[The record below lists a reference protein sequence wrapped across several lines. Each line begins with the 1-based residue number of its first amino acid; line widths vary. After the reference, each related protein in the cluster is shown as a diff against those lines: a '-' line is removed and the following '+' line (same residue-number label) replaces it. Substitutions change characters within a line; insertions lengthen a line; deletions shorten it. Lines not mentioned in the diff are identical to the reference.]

1 MLPMHIKDFDPYNFS
16 KRISN
21 AIPVYYNNIPWA
33 PCVHIRIAFRAGAF
47 NDPKG
52 REGIAHFLEHMIF
65 DGCPLMPHKKG
76 IEQFGKLNTI
86 NSLNAYTSHYTTCYT
101 AKCLPENFEKVLVG
115 MKDMIFN
122 SFLKKEDVEHERS
135 VIIQEAWGRYRNEKF
150 LKYIKHSL
158 NNIFHG
164 HEASRLGRA
173 LGWPESIVKI
183 SQNDIVNFHKKNYVK
198 ENMYLVITG
207 AIEKNE
213 LDLIQNFTKNI
224 PAGKKAKESYGKI
237 GKPKQKKLSWT
248 GEEIGKPSEQVTFSL
263 DRVGGALNE
272 VELITANHLTQL
284 LRDLLHE
291 RLRIENS
298 LCYGVGASLH
308 NEMEYFN
315 ATIEVNTSKE
325 KVELAEKE
333 IWKIIEEIIE
343 GKHKDRFDIVHK
355 IRLESVKSAERSSSD
370 IAEYAVGQIRK
381 KGVIT
386 NLKKFIKEEESVK
399 YDDVAKL
406 TKKIFNK
413 EWICTEMVLPDKK

>member
-1 MLPMHIKDFDPYNFS
+1 MHIKDFDPYNFS
-16 KRISN
+16 KKISN
-21 AIPVYYNNIPWA
+21 GIPVYYNSIPWA
-33 PCVHIRIAFRAGAF
+33 PCVHIRIAFRVGAF
-47 NDPKG
+47 HDPKG
-52 REGIAHFLEHMIF
+52 FEGIAHFLEHMIF
-65 DGCPLMPHKKG
+65 DGCPLLPHKKE

-150 LKYIKHSL
+150 LKYLKYSL

-183 SQNDIVNFHKKNYVK
+183 TQKSIVDFHKKYYVR
-198 ENMYLVITG
+198 ENMYVVITG
-207 AIEKNE
+207 AIGEKE
-213 LDLIQNFTKNI
+213 LDLIKNFTKNI
-224 PAGKKAKESYGKI
+224 PAGNKTKESYGKI
-237 GKPKQKKLSWT
+237 GKPKEKRLVWT
-248 GEEIGKPSEQVTFSL
+248 GDEIGKPSEQVTLSL
-263 DRVGGALNE
+263 DRVGPALDE
-272 VELITANHLTQL
+272 VELITANHLNQL

-298 LCYGVGASLH
+298 LCYGVGTSLH

-315 ATIEVNTSKE
+315 ATIEVSTSVE

-333 IWKIIEEIIE
+333 IWKIIGEIIE
-343 GKHKDRFDIVHK
+343 GKHKERFNIVHK

-370 IAEYAVGQIRK
+370 IAETAVYQVRRK
-381 KGVIT
+381 DKIT
-386 NLKKFIKEEESVK
+386 NLKKFLKEEESVT
-399 YDDVAKL
+399 YESVSKL
-406 TKKIFNK
+406 AKKIFDP
-413 EWICTEMVLPDKK
+413 EWICTETVMPDKKV